1 MARTVSL
8 LLALALAPAAHALG
22 IIEPEPKICPCVAKE
37 EIVSPILGLP
47 EIIKLPDGTCGE
59 FQTIPCTGT
68 FTCND
73 IGWDFAAQGGSCAS
87 LSTPDG
93 CTAAGGEY
101 QPPLAGQCCGSCELP
116 SDGVGN

>member
-22 IIEPEPKICPCVAKE
+22 VTQPEPTACSCAAKE
-37 EIVSPILGLP
+37 EVVEPISGLP
-47 EIIKLPDGTCGE
+47 ETITLPSSTECGD
-59 FQTIPCTGT
+59 FKTIPCTGT

-93 CTAAGGEY
+93 CAAASGEY
-101 QPPLAGQCCGSCELP
+101 QPPLAGQCCGTCV
-116 SDGVGN
+116 DFK

>member
-1 MARTVSL
+1 MARTSL

-22 IIEPEPKICPCVAKE
+22 VIGPEPKICPCVAKE

-73 IGWDFAAQGGSCAS
+73 IGWEFAAQGGSCAS

-93 CTAAGGEY
+93 CAAAGGEY